1 MSRPTDTSRRRS
13 TVVRVVGALLLGGCG
28 GGASKAV
35 APVDPSASTTLATLT
50 VSPSALTIV
59 AGDTFRLTFA
69 GKNPAGAAVS
79 LSGRTLTW
87 VTTPST
93 NGDFSYSSN
102 GVSTSTVPGQYRV
115 RLAYDTAKADLDLT
129 VLPGTPDPTLSSLA
143 AAWSTTTAGAI
154 DLVVTVRN
162 QRGIKMPSAVVGD
175 VAFQGGAGT
184 MGATSCT
191 AGVCTAQYLP
201 PTSATTETLRASV
214 RGTSINTRLALTV
227 RSALTFSAVTVGAS
241 HSCGLVATGD
251 AYCWGSN
258 ARGQLGD
265 SSTVSSASPVPV
277 WGGLRY
283 RAIAAGDNHTC
294 ATTTAGVTSCWG
306 AGNHLQ
312 LGGSTTVDR
321 TIPTAINDVSDFVA
335 LTAGTVHTC
344 GLTAAGVAYCWGDD
358 GAQTP
363 IAGSATHLAIS
374 AHGDL
379 SCGLRSNGAAFCW
392 PTTGRSG
399 SATSVVSPTLRAIA
413 NGTAGGCGLTS
424 ANALYCWAMA
434 DRVLPANQVTAT
446 QPYPSLGFTRL
457 FSGNDSF
464 CGGTADNRIA
474 CWGTSRGQFGD
485 FAVLTGDFIP
495 AGTTASTVLANTI
508 AANGTHMC
516 GLTAVGVAMCWGSNA
531 VGQIGDRS
539 TITRTAPTAVN
550 STISVQYR

>member
-1 MSRPTDTSRRRS
+1 MSLPSDAVRRRS
-13 TVVRVVGALLLGGCG
+13 TVAGLIATLLLSACG
-28 GGASKAV
+28 GGATKSV

-69 GKNPAGAAVS
+69 GKNAAGAAVS

-93 NGDFSYSSN
+93 NGDFSISS
-102 GVSTSTVPGQYRV
+102 GLAISTTPGQYRV

-154 DLVVTVRN
+154 DLAVTVRN
-162 QRGIKMPSAVVGD
+162 QRGIKMSSAVAAD

-201 PTSATTETLRASV
+201 PAAPTTESLRASV
-214 RGTSINTRLALTV
+214 RGTAISTRLALTV

-241 HSCGLVATGD
+241 HSCALVPTGE

-294 ATTTAGVTSCWG
+294 ATTIAGVTSCWG

-321 TIPTAINDVSDFVA
+321 TVPTPISDVTDLVSLV
-335 LTAGTVHTC
+335 AGTSDSC
-344 GLTAAGVAYCWGDD
+344 GLTAVGAAYCWGDD
-358 GAQTP
+358 WTQLP
-363 IAGSATHLAIS
+363 IASGAAHLAIS
-374 AHGDL
+374 ARGDL
-379 SCGLRSNGAAFCW
+379 SCGLRPGGVASCW
-392 PTTGRSG
+392 TGTGRVG
-399 SATSVVSPTLRAIA
+399 AATSVISPALSSIA
-413 NGTAGGCGLTS
+413 NTATGGCGLTA
-424 ANALYCWAMA
+424 ANALWCWNMA

-446 QPYPSLGFTRL
+446 QTYPSLAFVRIFAGV
-457 FSGNDSF
+457 DSF
-464 CGGTADNRIA
+464 CGATADNRIA

-508 AANGTHMC
+508 AANGAHMC
-516 GLTAVGVAMCWGSNA
+516 GLTAAGVAMCWGSNSS
-531 VGQIGDRS
+531 GQLGDR
-539 TITRTAPTAVN
+539 TTTTRTAPTAVN
-550 STISVQYR
+550 TTTSVQYR